1 MKFSITSSDQISSAR
16 SGIIETQNSVI
27 KTPVFMPIATQG
39 SVKTIDPEVLYHL
52 NSQII
57 LGNTYHLYLRPGY
70 EIIHKSGGLHSFM
83 NWGNSILTDSGGF
96 QVFSLAKLNDISD
109 DGVYFQ
115 SHLDG
120 SKHFLTPELSMEIQ
134 RNLGSDIIMAFD
146 ECPDGKADRILID
159 KAVARSTL
167 WFNRCKKYLNDNAP
181 LYDWEQTLFPI
192 IQGGIFPDLR
202 KKSTNELVSSSNC
215 GIAIGGLAVGEEKNA
230 MNDIVSLM
238 DEILPNEQPRY
249 LMGVGRPT
257 DLVQSIK
264 SGIDMF
270 DCVLP
275 TRNARNG
282 QLFTS
287 VGIINIGNNKHKESF
302 EPIDPVCNCY
312 TCKNF
317 SRAYLRHLF
326 NIKEMVAFR
335 LATIHNLTYY
345 MTLMKTI
352 RKNIELRSFSKWAD
366 AFLSE
371 MIKHKGM

>member
-1 MKFSITSSDQISSAR
+1 MKFSITSSDQTCSAR
-16 SGIIETQNSVI
+16 NGILKTQNSEI

-39 SVKTIDPEVLYHL
+39 SVKTIDPGVLYHL

-70 EIIHKSGGLHSFM
+70 EIIHKAGGLHSFM
-83 NWGNSILTDSGGF
+83 NWDNSILTDSGGF
-96 QVFSLAKLNDISD
+96 QIFSLAKLNDISD
-109 DGVYFQ
+109 EGVHFQ

-146 ECPDGKADRILID
+146 ECPDGKADRNLID
-159 KAVARSTL
+159 KAVRRSTL

-181 LYDWEQTLFPI
+181 IYDWDQTLFPI

-202 KKSTNELVSSSNC
+202 KKSANELMSSSNC

-230 MNDIVSLM
+230 MNDIVSFM

-287 VGIINIGNNKHKESF
+287 IGIINIGNNKHKESF

-352 RKNIELRSFSKWAD
+352 RKNIELGSFSKWAD

>member
-1 MKFSITSSDQISSAR
+1 MKFSITSSDEISSAR

-39 SVKTIDPEVLYHL
+39 SVKTIAPEVLYHF

-109 DGVYFQ
+109 DGVHFQ

-202 KKSTNELVSSSNC
+202 KKSANELVSSSSC
-215 GIAIGGLAVGEEKNA
+215 GNAIGGLAVGEEKNA

-287 VGIINIGNNKHKESF
+287 IGIINIGNNKHKESF
-302 EPIDPVCNCY
+302 EPIDPDCNCY

-352 RKNIELRSFSKWAD
+352 RKNIELGSFSKWAN

>member
-167 WFNRCKKYLNDNAP
+167 LFNRCKKYLNDNAP

-202 KKSTNELVSSSNC
+202 KKSANELVSSSNC

-287 VGIINIGNNKHKESF
+287 IGIINIGNNKHKESF
-302 EPIDPVCNCY
+302 EPIDPDCNCY

-352 RKNIELRSFSKWAD
+352 RKNIELGSFSKWAD